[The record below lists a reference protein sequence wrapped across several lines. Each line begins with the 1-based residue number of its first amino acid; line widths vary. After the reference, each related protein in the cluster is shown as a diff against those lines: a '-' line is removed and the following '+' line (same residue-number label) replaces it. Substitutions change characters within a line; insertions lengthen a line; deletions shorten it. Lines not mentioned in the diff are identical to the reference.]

1 MNDPMKFPPPPKLS
15 PKNIHPRLTIAG
27 VHTRGRHEG
36 PNRTIW
42 ASLFALLA
50 FLLWAWQAELDQITR
65 ATGQIIASGRTQVI
79 QASDGGVL
87 SELRVKEGDRVEQG
101 QLLARLDANKLR
113 AAYDETRSRELAL
126 RATVARLRAEL
137 SGGEP
142 AFTAEL
148 SHYPQFRDN
157 QQALLEKRRAS
168 ISEESASLQ
177 KMLDLAMR
185 ELAMS
190 MPLVETGD
198 VSQADVL
205 RLERQVADLQA
216 QITNRNNKY
225 LQDTQTELSRAE
237 EELAGVK
244 QLLAQRADMLS
255 RTELRAPMQG
265 VVKNIRMTT
274 LGGTLKPTEELMQI
288 VPLQNDLIVEAR
300 VKPADIAFVK
310 IGQPASVKVDAYDY
324 TIYGWL
330 DGEVSYLSPDTLTDD
345 LRQGEQA
352 YYRLQVRSE
361 GQHFRARPGQTI
373 DLQPGMTVI
382 VEVKTGSNTVLRYL
396 AKPVVK
402 TLREAMVEK

>member
-1 MNDPMKFPPPPKLS
+1 MNKPMQGRRLS
-15 PKNIHPRLTIAG
+15 LAVGGDVRNRREP
-27 VHTRGRHEG
+27 
-36 PNRTIW
+36 PNRVIW
-42 ASLFALLA
+42 ASLLALLC
-50 FLLWAWQAELDQITR
+50 FIGWAWQAELDQITR
-65 ATGQIIASGRTQVI
+65 AQGQIIAGGRTQVI

-87 SELRVKEGDRVEQG
+87 NELLVKEGDKVERG

-113 AAYDETRSRELAL
+113 AAYYETRSRDVAL

-137 SGGEP
+137 FGGEP
-142 AFTAEL
+142 AFAPDL
-148 SHYPQFRDN
+148 ANYPQFRDN
-157 QQALLEKRRAS
+157 QQALLQKRRAS
-168 ISEESASLQ
+168 IVEETGALQ
-177 KMLDLAMR
+177 KML
-185 ELAMS
+185 ELAQKELGMTA
-190 MPLVETGD
+190 PLVPTGD
-198 VSQADVL
+198 VSQADLL

-225 LQDTQTELSRAE
+225 LQDAQAELSRAE

-255 RTELRAPMQG
+255 RTELRAPVTG

-288 VPLQNDLIVEAR
+288 VPQENALIVEAR

-310 IGQPASVKVDAYDY
+310 LGQPASVKVDAYDY

-345 LRQGEQA
+345 LKQGEQA
-352 YYRLQVRSE
+352 YYRLQVRAE
-361 GQHFRARPGQTI
+361 GKHLSSRPEQPI
-373 DLQPGMTVI
+373 DLQPGMTVT